1 MENESKENLNATD
14 TDSEAEIDEETI
26 EKVTEET
33 PPKDNGESAQAKPLT
48 KKQLFL
54 QLVIFTLCMASAG
67 VIQFVVT
74 GLLSTWTGLMSE
86 DSGYYWI
93 AYLVGL
99 VLSVIWSFT
108 FNRKFTFKAAS
119 NLPLAMVLVALYYC
133 AFAPL
138 STFGANAIVKAWKTA
153 AGDGWDKNYEM
164 VITVA
169 MMLINFVTEFLWEKF
184 VVFNDRVMEKLERK
198 LHIKHKEKP
207 TEQTE
212 APTETVTEESAETTA
227 HEEAEIPTEQT
238 TEEAPAPEEQ
248 AAPPTEE
255 QNHE

>member
-1 MENESKENLNATD
+1 MENESQENLNATD
-14 TDSEAEIDEETI
+14 KNSETGSEAEISEE
-26 EKVTEET
+26 VTETAAEET
-33 PPKDNGESAQAKPLT
+33 PKKNDGESAQAKPLT

-67 VIQFVVT
+67 VIQFVAT

-99 VLSVIWSFT
+99 ILSVIWSFT

-138 STFGANAIVKAWKTA
+138 STFGANAIVKAWQNA
-153 AGDGWDKNYEM
+153 AGEGWDQNYEM

-169 MMLINFVTEFLWEKF
+169 MMLINFVTEFFWEKF
-184 VVFNDRVMEKLERK
+184 VVFNDKVMAKIERK

-207 TEQTE
+207 AEKMAITDEENAQE
-212 APTETVTEESAETTA
+212 ASA
-227 HEEAEIPTEQT
+227 EQT
-238 TEEAPAPEEQ
+238 TEPTTEVPSTDEQ
-248 AAPPTEE
+248 AAPPADE
-255 QNHE
+255 QNNE

>member
-1 MENESKENLNATD
+1 MDENKFSGEESQPETATNQPAPN
-14 TDSEAEIDEETI
+14 DSGEHEQV
-26 EKVTEET
+26 K
-33 PPKDNGESAQAKPLT
+33 PKT

-67 VIQFVVT
+67 VIQFVTT

-99 VLSVIWSFT
+99 VLSVVWSFT

-119 NLPLAMVLVALYYC
+119 NLPLAMGLVALYYC

-138 STFGANAIVKAWKTA
+138 STFGADAIVKAWQTA
-153 AGDGWDKNYEM
+153 AGESWDQNYEM

-169 MMLINFVTEFLWEKF
+169 MMLINFVTEFIWEKF
-184 VVFNDRVMEKLERK
+184 VVFNDRVMAKIERK

-207 TEQTE
+207 VKQAQQTAE
-212 APTETVTEESAETTA
+212 AITEEIAETTA
-227 HEEAEIPTEQT
+227 PEETQSEN
-238 TEEAPAPEEQ
+238 EEQ
-248 AAPPTEE
+248 AEPPEE
-255 QNHE
+255 KLEE

>member
-1 MENESKENLNATD
+1 MENKTQENLNASEADNKTD
-14 TDSEAEIDEETI
+14 TEAEISGE
-26 EKVTEET
+26 VTEPATKET
-33 PPKDNGESAQAKPLT
+33 SPKDDGDSQPKPKT

-67 VIQFVVT
+67 VIQFVAT

-119 NLPLAMVLVALYYC
+119 NLPLAMGLVALYYC

-138 STFGANAIVKAWKTA
+138 STFGANAIVKAWQNA
-153 AGDGWDKNYEM
+153 AGSGWDQNYEM
-164 VITVA
+164 VITVG

-184 VVFNDRVMEKLERK
+184 VVFNDRVMAKIERK
-198 LHIKHKEKP
+198 LHIKHKDKSAEQATP
-207 TEQTE
+207 TVTD
-212 APTETVTEESAETTA
+212 TEESAETPVEQTA
-227 HEEAEIPTEQT
+227 EQT
-238 TEEAPAPEEQ
+238 TEEAPT
-248 AAPPTEE
+248 TEE
-255 QNHE
+255 QTAPPSEDQNDE